1 MKNKL
6 LTLLPIVSIV
16 ATPLALCSCWN
27 PSNHTIKE
35 QLNKFTKN
43 IPNIYDFSD
52 FDIKPSFGDPKYL
65 ENKLN
70 SKYFGSKKNNDE
82 KIETYL
88 QGFKESISKLKN
100 NQKFFLNLPYL
111 KWNWSV
117 YKFEKDI
124 KTDEFLKKYFDL
136 NNLKNQHFSMTSE
149 FVYYTQDELKE
160 RQYVTT
166 YLNNKS
172 ELKYDFSFIDI
183 NNLKKR
189 EAIRKEWFNGYFTW
203 ERYIIKNNL
212 VEFKIFDIKNNHIYS
227 CFKYMD
233 LDSGWVEKK

>member
-27 PSNHTIKE
+27 PANHTIKE

-43 IPNIYDFSD
+43 TPNTLEISD
-52 FDIKPSFGDPKYL
+52 LSTYKYGEWIKAKITDKYRG
-65 ENKLN
+65 NKE
-70 SKYFGSKKNNDE
+70 NNDE

-88 QGFKESISKLKN
+88 QGFKKSIIQLKN
-100 NQKFFLNLPYL
+100 NQKFFYRWFCF
-111 KWNWSV
+111 KWDWNI
-117 YKFEKDI
+117 FRIEKNKQI
-124 KTDEFLKKYFDL
+124 NEFLKKYFDL
-136 NNLKNQHFSMTSE
+136 DNLKSEHFSMGLTFAS
-149 FVYYTQDELKE
+149 YTQEELKNM
-160 RQYVTT
+160 QYAKNVK
-166 YLNNKS
+166 N

-183 NNLKKR
+183 NNLRKR
-189 EAIRKEWFNGYFTW
+189 ETIRKEWFNGYFTW
-203 ERYIIKNNL
+203 EKYIIKNNL
-212 VEFKIFDIKNNHIYS
+212 VEFKILDLNDNHVYS